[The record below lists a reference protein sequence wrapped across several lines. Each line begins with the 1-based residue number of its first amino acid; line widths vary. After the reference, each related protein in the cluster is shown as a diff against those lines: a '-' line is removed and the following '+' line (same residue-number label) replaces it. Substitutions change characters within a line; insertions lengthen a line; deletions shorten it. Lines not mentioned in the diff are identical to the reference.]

1 MFYLDLLYIKK
12 RITNKLWFVFSNV
25 WGTVS
30 MLQSPSLN
38 GDEGVLGKPGLFGRK
53 SQKKSPF
60 FQSNLWAW

>member
-38 GDEGVLGKPGLFGRK
+38 GDKGVLGKPGLFGRNG
-53 SQKKSPF
+53 QQKSPF